1 MTLTSDHFQGKTVDE
16 HLKGAIAAA
25 EIHGSESAGHFAAG
39 IDACKDTAILLGVM
53 GSLTYTFVFSN
64 TLLLL
69 FLVSVALLIWK
80 SGRSA
85 FLGWARLER
94 LHRIMEQERSEIKHN
109 RPQERQELAA
119 LYQTKGFE
127 GQLLEDVVDVL
138 MADDDRLLRVML
150 EEEMGLTL
158 EKYEHPL
165 KQAFGAAVGVLIAST
180 LILFGFWA
188 TSIAGL
194 LVLSLICIAAASF
207 IAAKNEGNKALH
219 ASVWNVSLALLTF
232 GATIF
237 IFRFFVNNV

>member
-16 HLKGAIAAA
+16 HLKGSISAN
-25 EIHGSESAGHFAAG
+25 EIHGTEAAGHFAAG
-39 IDACKDTAILLGVM
+39 IDACKDTAIIMGVV
-53 GSLTYTFVFSN
+53 GSLAYGFAFSN

-69 FLVSVALLIWK
+69 FLLSVALLIWK

-94 LHRIMEQERSEIKHN
+94 LHRVMEQERSEIKNN
-109 RPQERQELAA
+109 RPQERDELAA
-119 LYQTKGFE
+119 LYRTKGFE
-127 GQLLEDVVDVL
+127 GKLLEDVVDVL

-165 KQAFGAAVGVLIAST
+165 KQALGAAFGVILAAS
-180 LILFGFWA
+180 LAILGFWA
-188 TSIAGL
+188 TSISGL
-194 LVLSLICIAAASF
+194 LVLSIISLAVASYL
-207 IAAKNEGNKALH
+207 AAKREGNKALN

-232 GATIF
+232 GAIAF
-237 IFRFFVNNV
+237 ILRFFVNNV